1 MSGADNAGHAT
12 KVPAQP
18 HSGSER
24 GVQQPRNWYFAS
36 ILRSTETLS
45 RNSML
50 PYCGI
55 DSKSNPLLNHRFS
68 FTRRQSRQQH
78 HYSKLTT
85 CRLGSGRSD
94 PTPQFAEWTQG
105 VPSSSSSY
113 PWHHPTSLTMTA
125 LTIIQAAALVGA
137 IVGGILA
144 RKRRKQLE
152 ETNLKL
158 RKINQELRR
167 KNAEAAP
174 DDLAMYK
181 TALERSLGAPSAA
194 HPVEA
199 YGSLKLSLAR
209 ARRRV
214 EEIIKE
220 AKLLLHNS
228 SKPPEEAATA
238 ALPLLAEALQL
249 SKDIKDLRAER
260 AVSKLRARA
269 LRSLGD
275 LSGSLQELQQV
286 LDLTAA
292 VGESGEGDADILGE
306 MGDVLAEMGNFEAAG
321 KYYDLTIEAIQGNN
335 NSPSAGSPSA

>member
-1 MSGADNAGHAT
+1 MLPTLRINF
-12 KVPAQP
+12 KPNPQ
-18 HSGSER
+18 
-24 GVQQPRNWYFAS
+24 
-36 ILRSTETLS
+36 ILNQRSTT
-45 RNSML
+45 
-50 PYCGI
+50 
-55 DSKSNPLLNHRFS
+55 K
-68 FTRRQSRQQH
+68 QSRQQH
-78 HYSKLTT
+78 HYSRTTT
-85 CRLGSGRSD
+85 CRIGNDRSYS
-94 PTPQFAEWTQG
+94 TPQFAEG

-113 PWHHPTSLTMTA
+113 PWHYPTSFPMTA
-125 LTIIQAAALVGA
+125 VTIIQAAALVGA

-167 KNAEAAP
+167 KNEEAAP
-174 DDLAMYK
+174 DDLSTHK

-194 HPVEA
+194 HPVES
-199 YGSLKLSLAR
+199 YGSLKVSLAR
-209 ARRRV
+209 ARRQV
-214 EEIIKE
+214 EETIKE
-220 AKLLLHNS
+220 AKLLLKNS
-228 SKPPEEAATA
+228 SKPPAEAASA

-260 AVSKLRARA
+260 AVSRLRARA

-286 LDLTAA
+286 LNLTAA
-292 VGESGEGDADILGE
+292 VGESGEGDADTLGE

-335 NSPSAGSPSA
+335 SSTSARSPST